1 MPNGLLPLAGKKA
14 LAYHAGQ
21 NITHAAIGRGN
32 WDDKQNPPMEDFNGD
47 ELKSEIGRITIQEV
61 AYLMA
66 DAAGTIQF
74 SGDSNKYRFATE
86 LEIADAAA
94 DELAPSNQ
102 VCFKF
107 VIPQN
112 VANGELVCEI
122 ALIYQ
127 GETSTAGFATGA
139 QVTDPGHVFYVVN
152 IPGNPLEPD
161 KELERWVRVIM

>member
-21 NITHAAIGRGN
+21 NVTHAAIGRGD
-32 WDDKQNPPMEDFNGD
+32 WADKQNPPMEDFNGD
-47 ELKSEIGRITIQEV
+47 ALKDEIGRITISEV

-66 DAAGTIQF
+66 DAEGTIQF
-74 SGDSNKYRFATE
+74 SGDSSHYRFATE
-86 LEIADAAA
+86 AEIDDAALE
-94 DELAPSNQ
+94 ELAPSNQ
-102 VCFKF
+102 VVFKF
-107 VIPQN
+107 IIPEN
-112 VANGELVCEI
+112 VAVGELVCEI

-127 GETSTAGFATGA
+127 GTTTTAGFATGG

-152 IPGNPLEPD
+152 IPGNPIEPD